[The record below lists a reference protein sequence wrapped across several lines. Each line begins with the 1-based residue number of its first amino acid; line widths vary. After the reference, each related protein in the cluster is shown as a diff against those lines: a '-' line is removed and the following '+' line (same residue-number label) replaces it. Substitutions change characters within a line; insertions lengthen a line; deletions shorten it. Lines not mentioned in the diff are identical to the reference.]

1 MRAHA
6 RELVPDAASQPPG
19 PASSE
24 QAPNVSPP
32 LPWPE
37 DLPQRALALCGAMLL
52 LALAGKLLLGPVRMA
67 LPGAQAEEA
76 RMRLVFST
84 RPPAAPVVLPRQP
97 LTVAV
102 PGTPHEPT
110 LPPVPAAP
118 AAPAMAPTVTPRQ
131 PVQLYGTDGRPQLPV
146 EVQDRWTPPPA
157 TTPGSPPA
165 PAAAADPL
173 RRPDPVPVRTTRFAR
188 DWISDGD
195 AADVA
200 AQQIARA
207 QRKIAEFLFG
217 KDIQHARARPSPEV
231 RFNPAR
237 HERDGDLGSEATG
250 DAYKAAPI
258 SYEPAPG
265 LDGEA
270 SRRIREQVAALET
283 AYAGCD
289 RTRLRALMQ
298 PLLQH
303 LDELQKAEAA
313 FARGADP
320 VRAEHMLPNVAN
332 GAYDMARR
340 ALWHA
345 DHRMAGC
352 VAR

>member
-1 MRAHA
+1 M
-6 RELVPDAASQPPG
+6 QP
-19 PASSE
+19 
-24 QAPNVSPP
+24 PNVSPP
-32 LPWPE
+32 SPWPD
-37 DLPQRALALCGAMLL
+37 DLLPRAFALCGAVLL
-52 LALAGKLLLGPVRMA
+52 LLLAGKLLLEPVRMA
-67 LPGAQAEEA
+67 LAGAQREEA
-76 RMRLVFST
+76 RIRLVFST
-84 RPPAAPVVLPRQP
+84 RPAAAPVAPPQP
-97 LTVAV
+97 VAV
-102 PGTPHEPT
+102 DVPGAPREP
-110 LPPVPAAP
+110 LSPAP
-118 AAPAMAPTVTPRQ
+118 APATPAMPATPPPTAATATPRQ
-131 PVQLYGTDGRPQLPV
+131 PVQLYGSDGRPRLPV
-146 EVQDRWTPPPA
+146 EVQDRWTRPPA
-157 TTPGSPPA
+157 ATPGSPRVPD
-165 PAAAADPL
+165 AAADPL
-173 RRPDPVPVRTTRFAR
+173 RRPNPVQARTTRFAR

-217 KDIQHARARPSPEV
+217 KDIEHARARPSPEV

-237 HERDGDLGSEATG
+237 HQREGDLGSEATG

-258 SYEPAPG
+258 DYEPAPG

-289 RTRLRALMQ
+289 PARLRALMQ
-298 PLLQH
+298 PLLRH
-303 LDELQKAEAA
+303 LDELQKAEVA

-345 DHRMAGC
+345 DQRMAGC